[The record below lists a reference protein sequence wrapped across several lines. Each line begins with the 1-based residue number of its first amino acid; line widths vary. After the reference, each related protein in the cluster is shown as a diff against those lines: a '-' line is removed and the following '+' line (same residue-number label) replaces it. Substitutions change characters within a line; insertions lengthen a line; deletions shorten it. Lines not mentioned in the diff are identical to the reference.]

1 MGLQVEIAFHLPV
14 AVELYAYPWTVLL
27 LGHAVIELF
36 TLHSSLLLWSVVQ
49 RQHWERFVL
58 KKWMDEWRVVNVSTS
73 STEILVSKAVLQYKA
88 IGLLREMA
96 DVGIEQEMYKMS
108 LTRDAAPESK
118 YEQIG

>member
-1 MGLQVEIAFHLPV
+1 M
-14 AVELYAYPWTVLL
+14 
-27 LGHAVIELF
+27 
-36 TLHSSLLLWSVVQ
+36 
-49 RQHWERFVL
+49 
-58 KKWMDEWRVVNVSTS
+58 VNVSTS

>member
-1 MGLQVEIAFHLPV
+1 MGLQLEIAFHPPV

-49 RQHWERFVL
+49 RQHWERYML
-58 KKWMDEWRVVNVSTS
+58 KKWVDGCRVVKVSTS
-73 STEILVSKAVLQYKA
+73 STEILVSKAVLQYKD

-96 DVGIEQEMYKMS
+96 DCRNRAGNVQDEPNTGCS
-108 LTRDAAPESK
+108 TRK
-118 YEQIG
+118 